1 MIREKIFG
9 EKGVFPDSQNAK
21 IALMGVVGVALGLC
35 VVLTENWRMSLLI
48 ILLLITIVAT
58 FQKPYIGVLFFIF
71 LVYFPPE
78 QHGINGGRVTLIA
91 TLFLLVAWLIRGIG
105 QKKLNAQWSP
115 QLVIIGMLSLWMF
128 IITQT
133 AHISV
138 PASWEGSIKFFKVF
152 IFCFLLASLIDTKK
166 KLFEMLAV
174 NLFGITYF
182 SLNGFHSFLF
192 QGDVRGIGGICSDT
206 NSLAHFLVLFCPMTI
221 NMLIYPNKLVRLWGW
236 FLLPMQ
242 LITIIMTNSRGGAI
256 GLAIVMVWM
265 LLQALIGFKWK
276 LAWLIGLSGILIL
289 YVVLGTEV
297 GKKYTQRVE
306 TVSTYQK
313 DEGSAM
319 KRIYLWQAGLEMIR
333 DHPITGV
340 GMENF
345 ILTFPE
351 YNPYLRSQSPHNT
364 YVQFGTECGI
374 PGLGLYLLLLF
385 FHFNTLLWIKK
396 RVDKNSVEAHCCLAL
411 EAGALGHM
419 VHSIFISKVYFEPIY
434 WLIISGSILKK
445 IVKQEKQIS

>member
-1 MIREKIFG
+1 
-9 EKGVFPDSQNAK
+9 
-21 IALMGVVGVALGLC
+21 
-35 VVLTENWRMSLLI
+35 
-48 ILLLITIVAT
+48 
-58 FQKPYIGVLFFIF
+58 
-71 LVYFPPE
+71 
-78 QHGINGGRVTLIA
+78 
-91 TLFLLVAWLIRGIG
+91 
-105 QKKLNAQWSP
+105 
-115 QLVIIGMLSLWMF
+115 
-128 IITQT
+128 
-133 AHISV
+133 
-138 PASWEGSIKFFKVF
+138 
-152 IFCFLLASLIDTKK
+152 
-166 KLFEMLAV
+166 
-174 NLFGITYF
+174 
-182 SLNGFHSFLF
+182 
-192 QGDVRGIGGICSDT
+192 
-206 NSLAHFLVLFCPMTI
+206 
-221 NMLIYPNKLVRLWGW
+221 
-236 FLLPMQ
+236 
-242 LITIIMTNSRGGAI
+242 
-256 GLAIVMVWM
+256 
-265 LLQALIGFKWK
+265 
-276 LAWLIGLSGILIL
+276 
-289 YVVLGTEV
+289 
-297 GKKYTQRVE
+297 VE